1 MNCTDQIIN
10 NTDNQVLKA
19 ILLEMEMQILDR
31 VDVIVKANDA
41 NAKAEVERLRRENPT
56 RKFSDARMT
65 SEWERQCIEMGL
77 VYDLVRAL
85 CQYTLDTDEVESF
98 NSGLSMKGNFEING
112 TITRDGKQYD
122 LSTEVIIAE
131 GPIVRAHYRYITKT
145 NLPKSSDSSEAKK
158 VKQMITKR
166 NKMQTIKNE
175 IATWTRWIEDDKAE
189 IVKMEAYTDEDWF
202 NAMTYPKLEETFKSV
217 AEFDAWQQENWRDMT
232 GYRAWLSNANAEK
245 LEREKKQIQFKKGDI
260 NRWNKAIAKAESKLE
275 KLQYS
280 K

>member
-10 NTDNQVLKA
+10 QTSNEVLKA
-19 ILLEMEMQILDR
+19 ILSEMKIQISSR
-31 VDVIVKANDA
+31 VETIVKFKDA
-41 NAKAEVERLRRENPT
+41 EAIAQVETLRRENPT
-56 RKFSDARMT
+56 RKYSDARMT
-65 SEWERQCIEMGL
+65 SEWERECIEMGL

-166 NKMQTIKNE
+166 NKMQNIKNE
-175 IATWTRWIEDDKAE
+175 IATWKRWIEENKAE
-189 IVKMEAYTDEDWF
+189 IAKMETYTDEDWF
-202 NAMTYPKLEETFKSV
+202 NVMTYPKLEETFKS
-217 AEFDAWQQENWRDMT
+217 ADEFDSWQKDNWVDMA
-232 GYRAWLSNANAEK
+232 GYRAWLSNANAEM
-245 LEREKKQIQFKKGDI
+245 LEREKKQLRFKQGDI
-260 NRWNKAIAKAESKLE
+260 NNWNKAIAKAEIKLE